1 MSENLT
7 KDEIIKEEIISS
19 AQKLFIQFGIAKTTM
34 EDIAKATGKGKSTL
48 YYYFK
53 NKEEIFTAVLDKEI
67 NEIAAEIN
75 LQIDSVDSAT
85 DKLKAYII
93 TTSLAISKKINLYH
107 VIKGEIK
114 DYWKIV
120 GETKEK
126 YNRLER
132 KKLSEIISLGVK
144 NKEFK
149 TIDEENFGIL
159 SYVLVTT
166 IGSLAEDLLFGTE
179 SPDLISSADTFV
191 DLIVNGIKK

>member
-7 KDEIIKEEIISS
+7 KDEKIKEEIISS

-34 EDIAKATGKGKSTL
+34 EDIAKTTGKGKSTL

-53 NKEEIFTAVLDKEI
+53 TKEEIFTAVLDKEI

>member
-7 KDEIIKEEIISS
+7 KDEKIKEEIISS

-34 EDIAKATGKGKSTL
+34 EDIAKTNGKGKSTL

>member
-1 MSENLT
+1 MSENLA

-34 EDIAKATGKGKSTL
+34 EDIAKAAGKGKSTL

-53 NKEEIFTAVLDKEI
+53 NKEEIFTAVLNKEI
-67 NEIAAEIN
+67 DEIATEIN
-75 LQIDSVDSAT
+75 TQIDLVDTAT
-85 DKLKAYII
+85 DKLKEYIR
-93 TTSLAISKKINLYH
+93 TTSIAISKKVNLYH

-132 KKLSEIISLGVK
+132 KKIIEIISLGVK
-144 NKEFK
+144 NREFK
-149 TIDEENFGIL
+149 TIDESNFEVL

-166 IGSLAEDLLFGTE
+166 IGSLAEDLLFSSE
-179 SPDLISSADTFV
+179 SPDIFTSVDTLV
-191 DLIVNGIKK
+191 DIIVNGIKK

>member
-7 KDEIIKEEIISS
+7 KDEKIKEEIISS
-19 AQKLFIQFGIAKTTM
+19 AQKLFIQFGISKTTM
-34 EDIAKATGKGKSTL
+34 EDIAKTTGKGKSTL

-149 TIDEENFGIL
+149 TIDEKNFGIL

-166 IGSLAEDLLFGTE
+166 IGSLAEDLLFGTD